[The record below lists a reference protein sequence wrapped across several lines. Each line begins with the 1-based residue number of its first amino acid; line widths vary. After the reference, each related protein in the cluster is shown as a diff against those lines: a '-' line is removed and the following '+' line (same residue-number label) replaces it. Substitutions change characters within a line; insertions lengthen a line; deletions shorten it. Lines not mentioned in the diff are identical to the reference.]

1 MKHASVVLALAA
13 LNACAGP
20 ERPPAITFDEAAFAP
35 AAPEAPPPA
44 PVRIVRIPEPLPLP
58 GQLKRLP
65 PLPSTRPDDERPPE
79 QRVDDAN
86 QAAAVE
92 PETRG
97 YINAMQVYAYA
108 AGALYQLYAAPERVS
123 AIALQPGERVV
134 AVSAGD
140 TTRWVIAD
148 TVSGT
153 GKDALTRI
161 LVKPV
166 TDGLAT
172 NLVIVTDRRAYH
184 LELTSTP
191 ETYMASVSWHYP
203 HDELLA
209 LERDNQA
216 AKETPDPVIDS
227 GLKLDDLRFR
237 YRITGDA
244 PPWRPVRVFDDTRK
258 VYIQFPARLDQGEA
272 PPLFMVGADR
282 EAELVNYRMRGQTY
296 IVDRLFA
303 AAELRLGTDSASHVV
318 RITRTGARPAGAT
331 KDAD

>member
-1 MKHASVVLALAA
+1 MKHAAVVLALAA
-13 LNACAGP
+13 LSACAGP
-20 ERPPAITFDEAAFAP
+20 ERPPAIAFDEAAFAP
-35 AAPEAPPPA
+35 AAREAAPPA

-58 GQLKRLP
+58 GQLKRLL
-65 PLPSTRPDDERPPE
+65 PLPSTRPGDERPPE

-153 GKDALTRI
+153 GADALTRI

-209 LERDNQA
+209 LERANEA
-216 AKETPDPVIDS
+216 AGNAPDPVIDA
-227 GLKLDDLRFR
+227 GLRLDDLRFR
-237 YRITGDA
+237 YRITGDT
-244 PPWRPVRVFDDTRK
+244 PPWRPVRVFDDTAK
-258 VYIQFPARLDQGEA
+258 VYIQFPVRLDQGEA
-272 PPLFMVGADR
+272 PPLFVVGPAG
-282 EAELVNYRMRGQTY
+282 EAELVNYRVRGHTY

-303 AAELRLGTDSASHVV
+303 AAELRLGEDPQQVV
-318 RITRTGARPAGAT
+318 RITRTDARPAGA
-331 KDAD
+331 KDEN

>member
-1 MKHASVVLALAA
+1 MSASAS
-13 LNACAGP
+13 
-20 ERPPAITFDEAAFAP
+20 
-35 AAPEAPPPA
+35 
-44 PVRIVRIPEPLPLP
+44 
-58 GQLKRLP
+58 RLTCRRR
-65 PLPSTRPDDERPPE
+65 LGSKRPDGRS
-79 QRVDDAN
+79 
-86 QAAAVE
+86 AAE

-108 AGALYQLYAAPERVS
+108 AGALNQLYAAPERVS

-153 GKDALTRI
+153 GDDPLARI

-209 LERDNQA
+209 LERANEA
-216 AKETPDPVIDS
+216 AENAPDPAIVNGGENMYRRGGVKLYQ
-227 GLKLDDLRFR
+227 GLRR
-237 YRITGDA
+237 
-244 PPWRPVRVFDDTRK
+244 
-258 VYIQFPARLDQGEA
+258 
-272 PPLFMVGADR
+272 
-282 EAELVNYRMRGQTY
+282 
-296 IVDRLFA
+296 
-303 AAELRLGTDSASHVV
+303 
-318 RITRTGARPAGAT
+318 
-331 KDAD
+331 